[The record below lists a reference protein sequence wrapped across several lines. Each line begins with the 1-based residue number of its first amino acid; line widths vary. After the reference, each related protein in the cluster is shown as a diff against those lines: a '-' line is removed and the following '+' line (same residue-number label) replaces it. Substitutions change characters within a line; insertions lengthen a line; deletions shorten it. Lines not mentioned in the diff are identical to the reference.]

1 VDFWELTMLATAKD
15 LNLAGIE
22 ALILDLDGTLHNSG
36 VPTSG
41 AIEMVA
47 WMRAKGVPF
56 VFCTQDPD
64 YGEAHVASRLK
75 ASGFDVREEDVVTGG
90 ATIVA
95 ELRRRYGDTP
105 IELLCSDQQIA
116 HLTARGLKAAAP
128 GDDAPAIL
136 FGIYNGFSG
145 ADLERGCAAAWR
157 GADLFVIA
165 WDRSFRLPDGLIA
178 GCGPFAKAV
187 EHVTGRSSEALAK
200 PSEAMARAALQ
211 RLGKQGAVT
220 LVIGDTLDADI
231 QLGKRIGARTVLA
244 LSGTTSLADLERLPA
259 EERPDWAVKDVSV
272 VFEALR
278 ARLL

>member
-1 VDFWELTMLATAKD
+1 MLATAQD
-15 LNLAGIE
+15 LDLAGVE

-41 AIEMVA
+41 AIELVA
-47 WMRAKGVPF
+47 WLRAKGVPF

-64 YGEAHVASRLK
+64 YGEAHVASRLR
-75 ASGFDVREEDVVTGG
+75 AAGFDVREADVVTGG

-95 ELRRRYGDTP
+95 ELRRRYSDAP
-105 IELLCSDQQIA
+105 IELLCSDQQIK
-116 HLTARGLKAAAP
+116 HLTGRGLKAAEP
-128 GDDAPAIL
+128 GDNAPAAL
-136 FGIYNGFSG
+136 FGVYNGFSG

-157 GADLFVIA
+157 GADLYVIA
-165 WDRSFRLPDGLIA
+165 YDRSFRLPDGLIA

-211 RLGKQGAVT
+211 RLGKQGSAT

-231 QLGKRIGARTVLA
+231 QLGKKIGARTVLA
-244 LSGTTSLADLERLPA
+244 MSGTTSLDDLERLPEA
-259 EERPDWAVKDVSV
+259 ERPDWAVKDVSV
-272 VFEALR
+272 VLEALQGR
-278 ARLL
+278 FP